1 LRTTRDEQR
10 GADPIFTDAHIPG
23 TEGLFD
29 FDALG
34 SWFASPRDTAERAL
48 DMYETLVDKLIDANL
63 KAARAFDV
71 PAITAIAETQAA
83 ILREATDAYVTSARK
98 LFEQF

>member
-1 LRTTRDEQR
+1 
-10 GADPIFTDAHIPG
+10 
-23 TEGLFD
+23 
-29 FDALG
+29 
-34 SWFASPRDTAERAL
+34 
-48 DMYETLVDKLIDANL
+48 MYETLVDKLIDANL

-98 LFEQF
+98 LFEQL